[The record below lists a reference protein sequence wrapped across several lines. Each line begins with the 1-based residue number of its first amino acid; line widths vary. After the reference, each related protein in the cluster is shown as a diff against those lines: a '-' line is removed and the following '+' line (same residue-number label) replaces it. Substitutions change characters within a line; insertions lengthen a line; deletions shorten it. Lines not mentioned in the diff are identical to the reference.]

1 MSSISQTG
9 VTAQST
15 GHPAALSEATPRSAR
30 RVGIS
35 YAAIAP
41 LLGPIDAAIIVFSS
55 VAGGAGY
62 QLATH
67 GNVGDLAANIGLG
80 LIASLA
86 YGAAALQLGHYRLQA
101 LLQKQRDYGRILAS
115 WLLVALFLTVILFLL
130 KLGSQFSRGSVIS
143 FVVIAAVSLV
153 VWRGCAKRLFRR
165 GLTTGAVRGRR
176 AILVGARE
184 ELASLNSDYLL
195 FQFGIDEITRV
206 ALPRHDGKRV
216 SELERAAVETAVEHA
231 RESNAQEMVVCTSW
245 DSTSQLR
252 LLREMFRVVPLPVRL
267 LPDRFIRSILGE
279 QTADLEQPFLL
290 DLQRAPL
297 SRTERIGKRA
307 FDLAIATLSLIVL
320 SPLMIV
326 IAIALKLDSSGPIIF
341 RQRRKGFN
349 GREFFIYKFRTMT
362 VLEDGPRVQQAGHT
376 DSRVTRFGRILRQTS
391 IDELPQLINVLIGTM
406 SIVGPR
412 PHAVCHDD
420 EYGRQIGNYAFRHHV
435 KPGITGWAQVNG
447 FRGGT
452 PRLEQMQKRI
462 DLDLWYISNWSIGLD
477 LQICM
482 RTCFELLRGRNAY

>member
-1 MSSISQTG
+1 MSSMFQASAATER
-9 VTAQST
+9 TASRD
-15 GHPAALSEATPRSAR
+15 ASEVAPRSSR
-30 RVGIS
+30 RLGIS
-35 YAAIAP
+35 YAAVAP
-41 LLGPIDAAIIVFSS
+41 LLGPVDAAIIVSCS
-55 VAGGAGY
+55 VFGSASY

-67 GNVGDLAANIGLG
+67 GNVGDLATNIGLG

-86 YGAAALQLGHYRLQA
+86 YGAAALQFGHYRLHT

-115 WLLVALFLTVILFLL
+115 WALVALFLTVILFLL
-130 KLGSQFSRGSVIS
+130 KLGSEFSRGAVIS
-143 FVVIAAVSLV
+143 FVLLAAVCLV
-153 VWRGCAKRLFRR
+153 LWRRCAKLLFRR

-176 AILVGARE
+176 AILVGARD
-184 ELASLNSDYLL
+184 ELASLNPDYLL
-195 FQFGIDEITRV
+195 FQFGIDEIKRV
-206 ALPRHDGKRV
+206 ALPRHDGKGRV
-216 SELERAAVETAVEHA
+216 SELERVAVETAVEHA
-231 RESNAQEMVVCTSW
+231 RELDAQEMVVCTSW

-252 LLREMFRVVPLPVRL
+252 ILREMFRVVPLPVRL

-297 SRTERIGKRA
+297 SRTERIAKRT
-307 FDLAIATLSLIVL
+307 FDVAIATLSLFVL

-349 GREFFIYKFRTMT
+349 GREFSIYKFRTMT
-362 VLEDGPRVQQAGHT
+362 VLEDGPRVQQAGQS

-482 RTCFELLRGRNAY
+482 RTCFELMRGRNAY